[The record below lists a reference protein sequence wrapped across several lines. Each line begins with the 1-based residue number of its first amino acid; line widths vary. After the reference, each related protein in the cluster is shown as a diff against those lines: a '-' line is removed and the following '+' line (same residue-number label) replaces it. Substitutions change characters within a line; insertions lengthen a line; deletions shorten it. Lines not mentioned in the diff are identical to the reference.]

1 MGLGLF
7 TVAGLAGAVFYIVHH
22 IVAKTT
28 LFLTGGLIE
37 HAGGSSR
44 LSRLGSMLRTAPI
57 IAVLFL
63 VPALSLAGIPPLSGF
78 VAKLGLVEAGIESR
92 DYVLV
97 GVLLVV
103 SLLTLFSMMK
113 IWSAVFWSPVEGD
126 EPAEAHPVGRLG
138 GPPLM
143 VVPTIA
149 LAVLSVAIAIAAGPL
164 YGLSQRAAVDLLDT
178 SAYTQAVLGR

>member
-1 MGLGLF
+1 
-7 TVAGLAGAVFYIVHH
+7 
-22 IVAKTT
+22 
-28 LFLTGGLIE
+28 
-37 HAGGSSR
+37 
-44 LSRLGSMLRTAPI
+44 
-57 IAVLFL
+57 

-126 EPAEAHPVGRLG
+126 APAEAHPVGRLG

-149 LAVLSVAIAIAAGPL
+149 LAVLSVAIAVAAGPL
-164 YGLSQRAAVDLLDT
+164 YDLSQRAAVDLLDT